1 MIALVTGAGGFVG
14 QNIIPYLLS
23 NGIDTIASFRN
34 GDSSLQGFVRE
45 GRIDDCKIN
54 VVIHLAGKAHDLKNV
69 SKPEEYYQV
78 NTVLSKQIFNAFL
91 ASEARVFIMLSSVK
105 AVRDTLNEEILT
117 EELLPEPGT
126 VYGKSKLQAEEY
138 MLSQPIPD
146 GKSVFILRPCMIHGP
161 GNKGNLN
168 LLYRFVTKGI
178 PYPLA
183 AFENRR
189 SFLSVT
195 NLCFVIQE
203 LCTCSDIPS
212 GIYQVADDQ
221 PLSTNRVI
229 QLMGEVLQKK
239 VLFWKISEKV
249 IRFLARIGDDLGLP
263 LNSERLE
270 KLTENY
276 VVSNEKLL
284 AALQKPLP
292 LTAEEGLRI
301 TLQSFSAKQATKR

>member
-1 MIALVTGAGGFVG
+1 MIVLVTGAGGFVG
-14 QNIIPYLLS
+14 QNLIPYLLS
-23 NGIDTIASFRN
+23 NGIDLIASSRN
-34 GDSSLQGFVRE
+34 GDNSIQDFVRE

-78 NTVLSKQIFNAFL
+78 NTVLNRQIFDAFL
-91 ASEARVFIMLSSVK
+91 ASEAKVFIMLSSVK
-105 AVRDTLNEEILT
+105 AVRDTLHEEALT
-117 EELLPEPGT
+117 EELLPDPGT

-138 MLSQPIPD
+138 ILSQPIPD

-189 SFLSVT
+189 SFLSIT
-195 NLCFVIQE
+195 NLCFVIKE
-203 LCTCSDIPS
+203 LCTRSDIPS

-221 PLSTNRVI
+221 PLSTNRLI
-229 QLMGEVLQKK
+229 LLIGETLHKRVF
-239 VLFWKISEKV
+239 FWKIPERF
-249 IRFLARIGDDLGLP
+249 IRYMAGIGDVLGLP
-263 LNSERLE
+263 LNSERLD
-270 KLTENY
+270 KLTGNY
-276 VVSNEKLL
+276 VVSNTKLL
-284 AALQKPLP
+284 AALQKRLP

-301 TLQSFSAKQATKR
+301 TLQSFTVELATAG